1 MITVTVLRLLQL
13 RVYAGQS
20 DVLQDS
26 GNTYLVGFS
35 LPQSGVSGQG
45 FRDASYTPFYLVY
58 VISSIV
64 LYALCVTTAFFIVS
78 KTHSKKGMKEFTHSN
93 SEVLIGLTIVMS
105 VFIVLEVVTEFIM
118 ASIWSKAV
126 KDPVIAVYV
135 VTSTVLYCIPGV
147 ISVCMIVRKMIIRH
161 TQTKKDDAEGQN
173 NINSEVNSNNIIEQI
188 QTDAESQNPR
198 KKKKS
203 ITAFPLYSFV
213 WLASYF
219 AYLLLY
225 SFFPAFILAFAY
237 PIRVI
242 SVFVFMATFM
252 ILFTVYVITYLTR
265 KVKLFSCAQ
274 SFEDKFGCSKQR
286 LHSVTKLVV
295 GFLITLMFL
304 YFFLFVFGLLYSLI
318 IGRASVVSSA
328 PLAVL
333 SLLPSILIS
342 IAAWIIKKTLLDD
355 KPIAKDDETNR
366 KNENKHIEPTIVEE
380 NPN

>member
-1 MITVTVLRLLQL
+1 MI
-13 RVYAGQS
+13 
-20 DVLQDS
+20 
-26 GNTYLVGFS
+26 
-35 LPQSGVSGQG
+35 
-45 FRDASYTPFYLVY
+45 
-58 VISSIV
+58 
-64 LYALCVTTAFFIVS
+64 
-78 KTHSKKGMKEFTHSN
+78 M
-93 SEVLIGLTIVMS
+93 
-105 VFIVLEVVTEFIM
+105 
-118 ASIWSKAV
+118 
-126 KDPVIAVYV
+126 
-135 VTSTVLYCIPGV
+135 
-147 ISVCMIVRKMIIRH
+147 RKMIIRH
-161 TQTKKDDAEGQN
+161 TQTKKDDPEGQN
-173 NINSEVNSNNIIEQI
+173 NINSEVNSNNINEQI

-265 KVKLFSCAQ
+265 KVKLLPCAQ
-274 SFEDKFGCSKQR
+274 SIEDKFGCSKQR
-286 LHSVTKLVV
+286 VHSVTKLAV

-366 KNENKHIEPTIVEE
+366 KNENKHIKPTIVEE
-380 NPN
+380 NPIQT